1 MGVLLRN
8 TYAIFFTSGAQSTGY
23 STNTSIYLRLDQIRV
38 ITKLP
43 NTKQSSKGKIQI
55 LLYTYI

>member
-23 STNTSIYLRLDQIRV
+23 STNTSIYLRLDQI
-38 ITKLP
+38 
-43 NTKQSSKGKIQI
+43 QI